1 MAHAN
6 EREQRKSGGGQ
17 RNAYGDAQAAGS
29 GRVVERMSSVSG
41 AGESGGSRWGGTTGL
56 EVPGGDVVPRVCGVP
71 RLAVWHDVRGTEEG
85 QNEAQHLL
93 RYRARDH
100 HELPHV
106 MKFSGGRSSG
116 MLLFTLLENGLLS
129 AERGDV
135 VVFNNTSC
143 EHPETYRFAARC
155 QEIVERRYGVPF
167 FWVEF
172 QTYEDARRGEWSR
185 IQSYRLVNSRLASEA
200 NPHGFHWRGEVF
212 EELLSHAAYVPNQ
225 FRRIC
230 TSNLK
235 LEATRLFLK
244 DWFASKESIP
254 QLGHSRGHSRVDLD
268 GMYRRHL
275 SSRGAVPRE
284 IFLRK
289 KEYLLKQSPCRPQQR
304 FRDFSSAAE
313 PFTNPTLEGKVFG
326 DSAWFG
332 PGGIEYS
339 AFIGLRGDEQLRV
352 AKVEARRSNAHENPG
367 YEGEHVY
374 MPFSEMNVS
383 KEDVNEFWGRQSW
396 GLQLPDDGGLSNCV
410 YCFLKGVGNL
420 EQVRNTMERRK
431 HTDVPGFG
439 SMVDTPCDVAWWTA
453 MEQKYGRDLEAEG
466 RVRTGA
472 DSSSFVGFFGASS
485 GLSYQLLANGRR
497 EGADLSRFASSVLP
511 CDCTD

>member
-1 MAHAN
+1 
-6 EREQRKSGGGQ
+6 
-17 RNAYGDAQAAGS
+17 
-29 GRVVERMSSVSG
+29 
-41 AGESGGSRWGGTTGL
+41 
-56 EVPGGDVVPRVCGVP
+56 
-71 RLAVWHDVRGTEEG
+71 
-85 QNEAQHLL
+85 
-93 RYRARDH
+93 
-100 HELPHV
+100 

-155 QEIVERRYGVPF
+155 KEIVERRYGVPF

-172 QTYEDARRGEWSR
+172 QTYEDARRGEWTR
-185 IQSYRLVNSRLASEA
+185 IQSYRLVNSSVASEA

-225 FRRIC
+225 FRRVC
-230 TSNLK
+230 TSTLK

-244 DWFASKESIP
+244 DWFACKESIP
-254 QLGHSRGHSRVDLD
+254 QLGHSRSHSRVDLD
-268 GMYRRHL
+268 AMYRRHR
-275 SSRGAVPRE
+275 SSRGAVPRD

-289 KEYLLKQSPCRPQQR
+289 KEYVLSQSPCRSWQR
-304 FRDFSSAAE
+304 FSDFSAVAK
-313 PFTNPTLEGKVFG
+313 PFSNPTLKDKVVG
-326 DSAWFG
+326 DSAWLG
-332 PGGIEYS
+332 AGGIEFV
-339 AFIGLRGDEQLRV
+339 AFIGLRGDEQVRV
-352 AKVEARRSNAHENPG
+352 AKVEARRANAHANPG

-374 MPFSEMNVS
+374 MPFSAMNVS
-383 KEDVNEFWGRQSW
+383 KQDVNEFWGRQSW
-396 GLQLPDDGGLSNCV
+396 GLQLPDDGALSNCV

-431 HTDVPGFG
+431 HANVPGFG
-439 SMVDTPCDVAWWTA
+439 SMVNTPCDVGWWTS
-453 MEQKYGRDLEAEG
+453 MEQKYGRNLEAER

-472 DSSSFVGFFGASS
+472 DSSSFVGFFGAST
-485 GLSYQLLANGRR
+485 GFSYQVLANSGGEGR
-497 EGADLSRFASSVLP
+497 ELSRFSSAVLP

>member
-1 MAHAN
+1 MN
-6 EREQRKSGGGQ
+6 DVSV
-17 RNAYGDAQAAGS
+17 QAVDLKQPIHEA
-29 GRVVERMSSVSG
+29 
-41 AGESGGSRWGGTTGL
+41 
-56 EVPGGDVVPRVCGVP
+56 P
-71 RLAVWHDVRGTEEG
+71 RLVVSYGPGQTEDYEQEG
-85 QNEAQHLL
+85 RHLF
-93 RYRARDH
+93 RYRARAH
-100 HELPHV
+100 RNLPHV
-106 MKFSGGRSSG
+106 MKFSGGRSSA
-116 MLLFTLLENGLLS
+116 MLLLTLLENGILN

-143 EHPETYRFAARC
+143 EHPETYRFAATC
-155 QEIVERRYGVPF
+155 KEIVERRYGIPF

-172 QTYEDARRGEWSR
+172 QTYEDARRGEWTR
-185 IQSYRLVNSRLASEA
+185 IHSYRLINSRCASSV

-230 TSNLK
+230 TSTLK

-244 DWFASKESIP
+244 DWFACKESIP
-254 QLGHSRGHSRVDLD
+254 QLGHGRSHSRVDLD
-268 GMYRRHL
+268 ALYRRHR
-275 SSRGAVPRE
+275 SNRGAVPRD

-289 KEYLLKQSPCRPQQR
+289 KEYVLRKSPCRPRQR
-304 FRDFSSAAE
+304 FSDFSAAAK
-313 PFTNPTLEGKVFG
+313 PFTNPTVQDKVFG

-332 PGGIEYS
+332 SGGIEYV

-352 AKVEARRSNAHENPG
+352 AKVEARRANVHADPG

-383 KEDVNEFWGRQSW
+383 KRDVNEFWVRQSW
-396 GLQLPDDGGLSNCV
+396 GLQLPDDGALSNCV

-420 EQVRNTMERRK
+420 EQVRNTMEHRK
-431 HTDVPGFG
+431 HADVPGFG
-439 SMVDTPCDVAWWTA
+439 SLVDTPCDVGWWNA
-453 MEQKYGRDLEAEG
+453 MERKYGRNLDAER

-472 DSSSFVGFFGASS
+472 DSSSFVGFFGASN
-485 GLSYQLLANGRR
+485 GFSYQLLANGQR
-497 EGADLSRFASSVLP
+497 GGTDLSRFANSVLP

>member
-1 MAHAN
+1 M
-6 EREQRKSGGGQ
+6 S
-17 RNAYGDAQAAGS
+17 
-29 GRVVERMSSVSG
+29 VEPPDLKEPIRAV
-41 AGESGGSRWGGTTGL
+41 R
-56 EVPGGDVVPRVCGVP
+56 
-71 RLAVWHDVRGTEEG
+71 RLAVWDGTQRCEDSESEG
-85 QNEAQHLL
+85 RHLL
-93 RYRARDH
+93 RYRARAH
-100 HELPHV
+100 SELPHV
-106 MKFSGGRSSG
+106 VKFSGGRSSG
-116 MLLFTLLENGLLS
+116 MLLVTLLENGILS
-129 AERGDV
+129 ADRGDV

-143 EHPETYRFAARC
+143 EHPETYRFAATC
-155 QEIVERRYGVPF
+155 KEIVEKRYGIPF

-172 QTYEDARRGEWSR
+172 QTYEDARRGEWIR
-185 IQSYRLVNSRLASEA
+185 IQSYRLVNSRPASED
-200 NPHGFHWRGEVF
+200 NTHGFHWRGEVF
-212 EELLSHAAYVPNQ
+212 EELLSHSAYVPNQ
-225 FRRIC
+225 FRRVC
-230 TSNLK
+230 TSTLK
-235 LEATRLFLK
+235 LEVTRLFLK
-244 DWFASKESIP
+244 DWFACKESIP
-254 QLGHSRGHSRVDLD
+254 QLGHSRKQSRVDLD
-268 GMYRRHL
+268 AMYRRHL
-275 SSRGAVPRE
+275 SSRGAVPPD

-289 KEYLLKQSPCRPQQR
+289 KEYVLNRSPSRPGQR
-304 FRDFSSAAE
+304 FSDFSAAAKR
-313 PFTNPTLEGKVFG
+313 FTNPTIEGKVFG

-332 PGGIEYS
+332 SGGIEYV

-352 AKVEARRSNAHENPG
+352 AKVEARRANVHANPG

-383 KEDVNEFWGRQSW
+383 KRDVNEFWGRQSW
-396 GLQLPDDGGLSNCV
+396 GLQLPDDGALSNCV

-453 MEQKYGRDLEAEG
+453 MEQKYGRDLEAER

-485 GLSYQLLANGRR
+485 GLSYQLLANGRP

>member
-1 MAHAN
+1 MSDVAVQTPDMEQPIRAAPLLRVAN
-6 EREQRKSGGGQ
+6 GEQRT
-17 RNAYGDAQAAGS
+17 GDYESEQGS
-29 GRVVERMSSVSG
+29 
-41 AGESGGSRWGGTTGL
+41 
-56 EVPGGDVVPRVCGVP
+56 
-71 RLAVWHDVRGTEEG
+71 
-85 QNEAQHLL
+85 LL
-93 RYRARDH
+93 RYRARAHGD
-100 HELPHV
+100 LPHV

-143 EHPETYRFAARC
+143 EHPETYRFAATC
-155 QEIVERRYGVPF
+155 KEIVEQRYGIPF

-172 QTYEDARRGEWSR
+172 QTYEDARRGEWAR
-185 IQSYRLVNSRLASEA
+185 IRSYRLVNGRPLSEH
-200 NPHGFHWRGEVF
+200 NPRGFRWRGEVF

-225 FRRIC
+225 FRRVC
-230 TSNLK
+230 TSTLK

-244 DWFASKESIP
+244 DWFAGKESIP
-254 QLGHSRGHSRVDLD
+254 RLGHGRSHSRVDPDAL
-268 GMYRRHL
+268 YRRHR

-289 KEYLLKQSPCRPQQR
+289 KEYVLSRSPCRPPQR
-304 FRDFSSAAE
+304 FSDFSAVAK
-313 PFTNPTLEGKVFG
+313 PFTNPTVKDKVYG

-332 PGGIEYS
+332 PGGIEYV

-352 AKVEARRSNAHENPG
+352 AKVEARRANAHANPD

-374 MPFSEMNVS
+374 LPFSAMNVS
-383 KEDVNEFWGRQSW
+383 KRDVNTFWERQSW
-396 GLQLPDDGGLSNCV
+396 GLQLPGDGALSNCV
-410 YCFLKGVGNL
+410 YCFLKGVGTL
-420 EQVRNTMERRK
+420 EQVHDTMQRRQNA
-431 HTDVPGFG
+431 DVPGFG
-439 SMVDTPCDVAWWTA
+439 SLVDTPCDVGWWTA
-453 MEQKYGRDLEAEG
+453 MEQRYGRNLDAEK

-485 GLSYQLLANGRR
+485 GFSYQVLADSRR
-497 EGADLSRFASSVLP
+497 ERTDLSRFANSVLP